1 MRKLSWFWLLF
12 LIYQACTNT
21 HPPGA
26 NNISGKISGAGG
38 QLIYLEELT
47 VDDLIRIDS
56 VKIEDNGSFGFSYLP
71 DEAGIFLLKLNPG
84 EFVTFIMAPGD
95 HIEILADKSTFPNEY
110 KTNGNEGSKILERY
124 FTETAKNQGQLDSLS
139 HVFNSSTHLKD
150 FYEIKL
156 GLDSAFAGLFSQ
168 QQDFALQVIG
178 ENPNSLAT
186 LLLINQRF
194 GAKKLFNVD
203 DDFDLMLQI
212 DSNLLKRYPGNPHV
226 IAHHER
232 VNIIIDKQQSEQE
245 AEANLAPGLI
255 APNLNLPNPSG
266 ENISLQSLRGKLVLL
281 YFWTTYSPPCRAA
294 NQQIKEIY
302 QRNKSKGFE
311 VYAVSFDHN
320 KKIWGDVIVME
331 ELAWINVSDLQGA
344 GTPIMKLY
352 NVPDELPF
360 FYLLDREG
368 KIITKN
374 HSLLEIEKALSEE
387 IYLGP

>member
-1 MRKLSWFWLLF
+1 MV
-12 LIYQACTNT
+12 LIFQACTNT
-21 HPPGA
+21 HPPGEST
-26 NNISGKISGAGG
+26 IFGKISGAGG
-38 QLIYLEELT
+38 QLILLEELT
-47 VDDLIRIDS
+47 VNDLIRIDS

-71 DEAGIFLLKLNPG
+71 DEAGIFLLKLNTG
-84 EFVTFIMAPGD
+84 EFVTLIMCPDD
-95 HIEILADKSTFPNEY
+95 HIEILADRSTFPKKY
-110 KTNGNEGSKILERY
+110 KINGNEGSKILERY
-124 FTETAKNQGQLDSLS
+124 FTETAKNQEQLDSLS
-139 HVFNSSTHLKD
+139 HVFNSSTHLKN

-168 QQDFALQVIG
+168 QQDFALQVIE
-178 ENPNSLAT
+178 ENPNSLAS

-212 DSNLLKRYPGNPHV
+212 DSNLLKQYPGNSHV
-226 IAHHER
+226 LAHHER
-232 VNIIIDKQQSEQE
+232 VKRIIDKQILEQK

-266 ENISLQSLRGKLVLL
+266 EKISLQSLRGKLVLL

-294 NQQIKEIY
+294 NQQIKEIHK
-302 QRNKSKGFE
+302 RNKSEDFE
-311 VYAVSFDHN
+311 IYAVSFDHN

-331 ELAWINVSDLQGA
+331 ELAWINVSDLQGT
-344 GTPIMKLY
+344 GTPVKKLY
-352 NVPDELPF
+352 NVPVELPY

-374 HSLLEIEKALSEE
+374 SSLLEIEKVLAEE
-387 IYLGP
+387 IYFVF